1 MFITEEEFALAKSAA
16 RLKAIRQERLT
27 FKVLD
32 HGYLKYIDHLG
43 DDEEIVRA
51 ARMSTQKGFLGWYW
65 EEDGLDE
72 NGKPHKKGQPRDI
85 SFLEYLWVNNHTSP
99 FEQGE

>member
-16 RLKAIRQERLT
+16 RLKAIRQETPDLQGT
-27 FKVLD
+27 D

-51 ARMSTQKGFLGWYW
+51 ARMSTQRGSWG
-65 EEDGLDE
+65 GT
-72 NGKPHKKGQPRDI
+72 GKKMVSMRTGSRTRKDSPG
-85 SFLEYLWVNNHTSP
+85 TSAS
-99 FEQGE
+99 